1 MMHLLFLYAIAELF
15 YTFSVKTFVFL
26 NLYCLLCSN
35 GICSDTPNDTNRSEP
50 SKNVKN
56 QMTMKRLAHMGWLL
70 VIGLCLT
77 GGMQAQTYEK
87 LWKQVKQAQEKSL
100 PQTVVKLTDDIY
112 RKALAEKNSPQLLKA
127 YLCRTAFQERLTPDS
142 LYTRLNEMEQWVAT
156 EADETDRAIL
166 HSLLA
171 SEYAEY
177 WQSNRHAIAAR
188 TDLVTDNQPADIREW
203 TARQF
208 VEQTDR
214 HSLASTANVDL
225 LLKTSTD
232 AYVPFVEQGEQSAYY
247 SHDLYHLL
255 ARRAISTLQSM
266 SGAGADS
273 LIDTRIESLYRQTMQ
288 TYAARPDGADA
299 CLLTTLDYWEWKN
312 GSASQDEAAYLQAL
326 DDLMTRYA
334 DRPLCAEVYLR
345 KAQWMS
351 RGGEGRSVGEAIRLC
366 DEAIRRYA
374 SYT

>member
-1 MMHLLFLYAIAELF
+1 
-15 YTFSVKTFVFL
+15 
-26 NLYCLLCSN
+26 
-35 GICSDTPNDTNRSEP
+35 
-50 SKNVKN
+50 
-56 QMTMKRLAHMGWLL
+56 MGWLL

-77 GGMQAQTYEK
+77 GSMQAQTYEK

-177 WQSNRHAIAAR
+177 WQSNRRAIAAR

-214 HSLASTANVDL
+214 HSQASTANVDL
-225 LLKTSTD
+225 LLKT
-232 AYVPFVEQGEQSAYY
+232 
-247 SHDLYHLL
+247 
-255 ARRAISTLQSM
+255 
-266 SGAGADS
+266 
-273 LIDTRIESLYRQTMQ
+273 
-288 TYAARPDGADA
+288 
-299 CLLTTLDYWEWKN
+299 
-312 GSASQDEAAYLQAL
+312 
-326 DDLMTRYA
+326 
-334 DRPLCAEVYLR
+334 
-345 KAQWMS
+345 
-351 RGGEGRSVGEAIRLC
+351 
-366 DEAIRRYA
+366 
-374 SYT
+374 